1 MRIRSDPQF
10 WAGTGAITERGWA
23 NEVFWSLRYQPSAD
37 GSPHRKTSNTEWD
50 KGQSCLLGQVIKPK
64 VETLHYRHKKKSSI
78 SNSSMPSVTT
88 WARSKF
94 VWFFGVFF
102 KVVWK
107 RLALRQVFWTAFC
120 WVSSTS
126 FINMQFLNQELLQ
139 EQDIRQWLD
148 SLSFLISTESWI
160 YIKSALDPHTG
171 AYLKGL
177 DTMQGSVF
185 SVISLIDS

>member
-1 MRIRSDPQF
+1 M
-10 WAGTGAITERGWA
+10 TERGRA

-37 GSPHRKTSNTEWD
+37 GSSRRKTSNTERG
-50 KGQSCLLGQVIKPK
+50 KRRSCLLRQVIKPK
-64 VETLHYRHKKKSSI
+64 AETLHYRHKKMSSV

-88 WARSKF
+88 WFWSKF
-94 VWFFGVFF
+94 VWFLGVFWVFFF

-120 WVSSTS
+120 WVGSTS

-160 YIKSALDPHTG
+160 YIKSALDPHAR

-177 DTMQGSVF
+177 DTHARVFLFSYIFNWFVGSQH
-185 SVISLIDS
+185 L